1 MPPYA
6 GLDEGFHVA
15 RVSFVAASGHQ
26 PSADEPSVA
35 RYFSRSFNALG
46 DAPPSF
52 GMVKGGWAR
61 LLALRPQG
69 WPDVPL
75 DAAARAD
82 LVATNYEAQQASLYY
97 AVAAPFDRLFGSTQ
111 LRELLVLRLLAVPL
125 GCVTALATALLAAR
139 LWGRTAFLAGLLLV
153 ATPTWITLVAR
164 AGNDGFA
171 CAALA
176 TALFLSAGPG
186 ESWRSR
192 IGEAAAWAVAAA
204 AKLYAWPAALLLP
217 LLWPRD
223 ASRTRRLVVVLVLL
237 ASVAATALDLQ
248 ARTGNPTGK
257 FELQAPGSVP
267 LSGESLR
274 RIASLPWFDYAK
286 VFVGSAIWMSGPHAD
301 FLRPVGVVLFLA
313 PWALLVAA
321 GLAAWSDL
329 PRRRRAL
336 LLVAA
341 VVFAA
346 AELGQAWGAIRQAAR
361 GHPSVGAG
369 LAGWYL
375 HAFDPIWY
383 GVGLGF
389 AIAAST
395 ARRRGGLVAAALL
408 LALAADVWVTEF
420 ALWPDY
426 AGLAT
431 PDVRGV
437 LFRWGGGAPWPALV
451 RLGTYGL
458 ALPSP
463 WLALALRALQGVAF
477 AALAVRALRPPD
489 ASPLNPAGRSFSEA
503 QPVPSPARAS
513 DAAFSRR
520 DLTV

>member
-15 RVSFVAASGHQ
+15 RVSFVAAAGRQ

-35 RYFSRSFNALG
+35 RYLSLSFNALG
-46 DAPPSF
+46 EGPPSF
-52 GMVKGGWAR
+52 GMVKNGWAR
-61 LLALRPQG
+61 LVALRPGG
-69 WPDVPL
+69 WRDVPL
-75 DAAARAD
+75 DAAMRSD
-82 LVATNYEAQQASLYY
+82 LVAANYEAQQASLYY
-97 AVAAPFDRLFGSTQ
+97 ALAAPLDRLFGKTQ

-125 GCVTALATALLAAR
+125 GGVTALATALLATR
-139 LWGRTAFLAGLLLV
+139 LWGRAGFLAGLLLL

-164 AGNDGFA
+164 AGNDGLA

-176 TALFLSAGPG
+176 TALLLSTRPGDG
-186 ESWRSR
+186 ESAAATAA
-192 IGEAAAWAVAAA
+192 EAASWAVAAA

-223 ASRTRRLVVVLVLL
+223 ASRARRIVVVLAIA
-237 ASVAATALDLQ
+237 ASVAVTALDLQ

-257 FELQAPGSVP
+257 YELRAPGSVP
-267 LSGESLR
+267 VSVESAR
-274 RIASLPWFDYAK
+274 RIAALPWFDYAK
-286 VFVGSAIWMSGPHAD
+286 VFVGSAIWTSGPHSD

-321 GLAAWSDL
+321 GLYFLPDL
-329 PRRRRAL
+329 PRRRGAL
-336 LLVAA
+336 LLAAA

-346 AELGQAWGAIRQAAR
+346 AEVGQAWGAIRHVLG
-361 GHPSVGAG
+361 GHPSAGAG

-389 AIAAST
+389 AIAASA
-395 ARRRGGLVAAALL
+395 ARGRGGLVAAALL
-408 LALAADVWVTEF
+408 LALGADVWVTEF
-420 ALWPDY
+420 ALFPDY
-426 AGLAT
+426 AGLASPAT
-431 PDVRGV
+431 RGA

-451 RLGTYGL
+451 RLGTFGL
-458 ALPSP
+458 GMPSP
-463 WLALALRALQGVAF
+463 WLAVALRLLEAAAF
-477 AALAVRALRPPD
+477 AALAALALR
-489 ASPLNPAGRSFSEA
+489 
-503 QPVPSPARAS
+503 
-513 DAAFSRR
+513 RR